1 VRERLPCLPIDIVS
15 VFDGD
20 YVQPFSA
27 GSAVE
32 HAIGPDP
39 VRPDLLFL
47 KVAFVWLVVERVLGQ
62 VAEGFFASFS
72 RGTATILEVFD
83 GVRRKTNLPHCSSPN
98 ADVKE

>member
-1 VRERLPCLPIDIVS
+1 MRERLPCLPIDIVS

-47 KVAFVWLVVERVLGQ
+47 KVAFEWLVVERVLGQ

-72 RGTATILEVFD
+72 RGIATILEVFD